1 MMFVAAA
8 LLGFSGEEAPAPS
21 SLRREALIIFSRHG
35 IRVPYAPP
43 GGIAEYSKSPVDG
56 WFPNASDWGADG
68 EAYLTEHGAAVISRM
83 GAYHRQLLV
92 DTSFLPSDG
101 SKVTIYADD
110 DPTGRDVKTALA
122 FFDGLLPGVTVRVG
136 HTASYI
142 PALFNQGQLNSTACP
157 GPTEAQVLGALEPYP
172 NPEPKP
178 KPKPKLNPNPK
189 PKPKPNP
196 NPNPNP
202 NQVLGTIGGD
212 PRAISEANRLAIQRL
227 SDAVDCCRPAV
238 CPDKDDATGC
248 TLAMQP
254 TSAWT
259 GLFYQFY
266 RGPFWSAASLTEY
279 LQLLY
284 LNNMSLAGVAP
295 GLGAAQLSEL
305 MLLHQSELDVTEDQI
320 ATQSF
325 GSDLLAHLLA
335 TMQQLLLGRTLPG
348 LASHRGDKLVYYA
361 GHDLNL
367 YFLRNFLRLNWLSSS
382 WNSNEAMPG
391 GMLQFELLSRPAAA
405 AAAPRAAGRRAFE
418 RAPSSGGAWP
428 AAASYFVKVYFVSA
442 SYEQQRTAAELT
454 PAAGPDRVFVTIPQC
469 ATGPEASCPLEGFR
483 QLVLSSIRAEC
494 VSTVPVDAL

>member
-1 MMFVAAA
+1 M
-8 LLGFSGEEAPAPS
+8 
-21 SLRREALIIFSRHG
+21 
-35 IRVPYAPP
+35 
-43 GGIAEYSKSPVDG
+43 
-56 WFPNASDWGADG
+56 
-68 EAYLTEHGAAVISRM
+68 
-83 GAYHRQLLV
+83 
-92 DTSFLPSDG
+92 
-101 SKVTIYADD
+101 
-110 DPTGRDVKTALA
+110 
-122 FFDGLLPGVTVRVG
+122 
-136 HTASYI
+136 
-142 PALFNQGQLNSTACP
+142 
-157 GPTEAQVLGALEPYP
+157 
-172 NPEPKP
+172 
-178 KPKPKLNPNPK
+178 
-189 PKPKPNP
+189 
-196 NPNPNP
+196 
-202 NQVLGTIGGD
+202 LGTIGGD

-361 GHDLNL
+361 GHDLNPSRRAGPR
-367 YFLRNFLRLNWLSSS
+367 LRDHPAVRHW
-382 WNSNEAMPG
+382 PG
-391 GMLQFELLSRPAAA
+391 GLVPA
-405 AAAPRAAGRRAFE
+405 RG
-418 RAPSSGGAWP
+418 
-428 AAASYFVKVYFVSA
+428 
-442 SYEQQRTAAELT
+442 L
-454 PAAGPDRVFVTIPQC
+454 PAAGPQLHQSRVRVHRACGRLVT
-469 ATGPEASCPLEGFR
+469 A
-483 QLVLSSIRAEC
+483 IR
-494 VSTVPVDAL
+494 

>member
-1 MMFVAAA
+1 M
-8 LLGFSGEEAPAPS
+8 
-21 SLRREALIIFSRHG
+21 
-35 IRVPYAPP
+35 
-43 GGIAEYSKSPVDG
+43 
-56 WFPNASDWGADG
+56 
-68 EAYLTEHGAAVISRM
+68 
-83 GAYHRQLLV
+83 
-92 DTSFLPSDG
+92 
-101 SKVTIYADD
+101 
-110 DPTGRDVKTALA
+110 
-122 FFDGLLPGVTVRVG
+122 
-136 HTASYI
+136 
-142 PALFNQGQLNSTACP
+142 
-157 GPTEAQVLGALEPYP
+157 LGALEPYP

-405 AAAPRAAGRRAFE
+405 AAAAAAPRAAGRRAFE